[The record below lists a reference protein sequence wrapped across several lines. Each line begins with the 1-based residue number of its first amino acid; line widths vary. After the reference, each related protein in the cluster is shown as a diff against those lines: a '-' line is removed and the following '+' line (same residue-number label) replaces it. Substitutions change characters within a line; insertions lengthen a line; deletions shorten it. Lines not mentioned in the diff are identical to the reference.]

1 MFLRRLLLLS
11 GLVIAFNCSSGNG
24 SDNDP
29 GQTNSA
35 ALSVG
40 DSFSGFSDLNICA
53 NEDIGYD
60 HGDTSTVILLSLF
73 ASWWGTCQ
81 GHVSSLEALHQQYY
95 QQGLIIISAG
105 KDIGDPYT
113 CESWK
118 TTFGANYLIA
128 NDNDGTI
135 EQQFSIDGQ
144 VPYHVLIDKSR
155 TIRHSGSGYDQGTLE
170 SLIQATLAE

>member
-73 ASWWGTCQ
+73 ASW
-81 GHVSSLEALHQQYY
+81 
-95 QQGLIIISAG
+95 
-105 KDIGDPYT
+105 
-113 CESWK
+113 
-118 TTFGANYLIA
+118 
-128 NDNDGTI
+128 
-135 EQQFSIDGQ
+135 
-144 VPYHVLIDKSR
+144 
-155 TIRHSGSGYDQGTLE
+155 
-170 SLIQATLAE
+170 